1 MTRWIEDGDPASP
14 IWLVGEAPG
23 EREVESGHPFS
34 GPSGFLL
41 NEMLREAG
49 LDRSQCFATNVCHV
63 RPPSYLKNGKLIHND
78 ISQWFYS
85 PTTGRK
91 AGAVSV
97 GGRYVAPPI
106 AEGIAHLHELLQ
118 SHAPV
123 LILLLGNTPLWAV
136 AGETGITKWR
146 GSTLDTPHGKA
157 IPTFHPADVLRAWTH
172 RPIVVQD
179 LRRAERESHF
189 REVRRPAWEFVV
201 EPSIEEINAWFAA
214 YAHNSETPLVCD
226 TEGWGRVDCIGF
238 AADSTHAICI
248 PFTHPTRPEA
258 PSYWSAEDEFV
269 VTQTCR
275 TVLSSR
281 PITFHNAI
289 WDCQVIARCWALLP
303 RLHSDTQVAQ
313 HVAFPGLLGGKI
325 DPVTG
330 KVDKKGSS
338 LSLSF
343 IASMYCDYY
352 RFWKDDGRNF
362 DPNVGDAATYW
373 RYNCEDCVR
382 TAECAEVLSD
392 VIDHAG
398 LRDQFEFEMLLFAPV
413 LSMMFRGL
421 RYDMKACRAA
431 QKFFGKIVRK
441 QGVITEWTPGAITEV
456 QEWLN
461 VATGCGDFNPDS
473 TPQMRALFHD
483 DLCLPP
489 IKNRKT
495 GAVSLDDTALSTH
508 ARRTPLIAPLVT
520 QIQNYRTLDT
530 LRGSLDARPSEDG
543 RMRHAFNIAFVETF
557 RFSSNETAFGEG
569 GNLQNIKRPDGG

>member
-201 EPSIEEINAWFAA
+201 EPSI
-214 YAHNSETPLVCD
+214 
-226 TEGWGRVDCIGF
+226 
-238 AADSTHAICI
+238 
-248 PFTHPTRPEA
+248 
-258 PSYWSAEDEFV
+258 
-269 VTQTCR
+269 
-275 TVLSSR
+275 
-281 PITFHNAI
+281 
-289 WDCQVIARCWALLP
+289 
-303 RLHSDTQVAQ
+303 
-313 HVAFPGLLGGKI
+313 
-325 DPVTG
+325 
-330 KVDKKGSS
+330 
-338 LSLSF
+338 
-343 IASMYCDYY
+343 
-352 RFWKDDGRNF
+352 
-362 DPNVGDAATYW
+362 
-373 RYNCEDCVR
+373 
-382 TAECAEVLSD
+382 
-392 VIDHAG
+392 
-398 LRDQFEFEMLLFAPV
+398 
-413 LSMMFRGL
+413 
-421 RYDMKACRAA
+421 
-431 QKFFGKIVRK
+431 
-441 QGVITEWTPGAITEV
+441 
-456 QEWLN
+456 
-461 VATGCGDFNPDS
+461 
-473 TPQMRALFHD
+473 
-483 DLCLPP
+483 
-489 IKNRKT
+489 
-495 GAVSLDDTALSTH
+495 
-508 ARRTPLIAPLVT
+508 
-520 QIQNYRTLDT
+520 
-530 LRGSLDARPSEDG
+530 
-543 RMRHAFNIAFVETF
+543 
-557 RFSSNETAFGEG
+557 
-569 GNLQNIKRPDGG
+569 

>member
-1 MTRWIEDGDPASP
+1 MTRWIEDGDPAAP

-23 EREVESGHPFS
+23 EREVESGRPFS

-78 ISQWFYS
+78 IDQFFVGKQAAHKSGVLALN
-85 PTTGRK
+85 GRFPLEPIR
-91 AGAVSV
+91 V
-97 GGRYVAPPI
+97 GIGR
-106 AEGIAHLHELLQ
+106 LHELLVR
-118 SHAPV
+118 SPPT
-123 LILLLGNTPLWAV
+123 LIIALGNTPLWALT
-136 AGETGITKWR
+136 GEMGITKWR
-146 GSTLDTPHGKA
+146 GSVLTTEEGVKL

-179 LRRAERESHF
+179 LRRAARESHF

-201 EPSIEEINAWFAA
+201 EPSLAQINDWFAT
-214 YAHNSETPLVCD
+214 YAHSSETPLVCD

-238 AADSTHAICI
+238 ASDSIHAICI
-248 PFTHPTRPEA
+248 PFTHPTRAES
-258 PSYWSAEDEFV
+258 PSYWSPKDEFT

-289 WDCQVIARCWALLP
+289 WDCQVIAHHWALLP

-352 RFWKDDGRNF
+352 RYWKDDGRTF
-362 DPNVGDAATYW
+362 DPDIGDARTYW

-392 VIDHAG
+392 VIDRAS
-398 LRDQFEFEMLLFAPV
+398 LRDQFDFEMSLFAPV

-421 RYDMKACRAA
+421 RYDVVGAA
-431 QKFFGKIVRK
+431 NAQRRL
-441 QGVITEWTPGAITEV
+441 EHDALALR
-456 QEWLN
+456 EWLN
-461 VATGCGDFNPDS
+461 VATGCDFNPDS

-508 ARRTPLIAPLVT
+508 ARRTPLIAPLIA

-530 LRGSLDARPSEDG
+530 LRGSLDARSSLDG

-569 GNLQNIKRPDGG
+569 GNLQNIKRPDGD

>member
-78 ISQWFYS
+78 IDQFFAGKLEARKEGLCEVN
-85 PTTGRK
+85 GRFPK
-91 AGAVSV
+91 EPVRAGIS
-97 GGRYVAPPI
+97 
-106 AEGIAHLHELLQ
+106 HLQELFR
-118 SHAPV
+118 SHHPV
-123 LILLLGNTPLWAV
+123 LVIALGNTPLWALT
-136 AGETGITKWR
+136 GESGITKWR
-146 GSTLDTPHGKA
+146 GSTFDADSGKV
-157 IPTFHPADVLRAWTH
+157 ICTFHPADVLRAWTH

-179 LRRAERESHF
+179 LRRAARESHF

-201 EPSIEEINAWFAA
+201 EPSIPEIHEWFQT
-214 YAHNSETPLVCD
+214 YAQDSDTPLVCD
-226 TEGWGRVDCIGF
+226 TEGWGRVDCVGF
-238 AADSTHAICI
+238 ASDPLHAICI
-248 PFTHPTRPEA
+248 PFTHPTRPEE
-258 PSYWSAEDEFV
+258 PSYWSLDDEFA

-343 IASMYCDYY
+343 IASMYCAYY
-352 RFWKDDGRNF
+352 RYWKDDGRTF
-362 DPNVGDAATYW
+362 DPDVGDAQTYW

-382 TAECAEVLSD
+382 TAECAEVLD
-392 VIDHAG
+392 TVIDHAG
-398 LRDQFEFEMLLFAPV
+398 LREQFDFEMRLFAPV

-421 RYDMKACRAA
+421 RYDAAGAGAA
-431 QKFFGKIVRK
+431 QSRLEHDALAVR
-441 QGVITEWTPGAITEV
+441 EWI
-456 QEWLN
+456 N
-461 VATGCGDFNPDS
+461 VATGCDFNPDS

-495 GAVSLDDTALSTH
+495 GAISLDDTALSTH
-508 ARRTPLIAPLVT
+508 ARRTPLIAPLIA

-530 LRGSLDARPSEDG
+530 LRGSLDARPSADG

-569 GNLQNIKRPDGG
+569 GNLQNIKRPDGD